1 MDRFLVTEPSDMKE
15 RGWAELDFVLI
26 SGDAY
31 VVKMII
37 LQVVSQV
44 IVQIVL
50 PWYMLTV

>member
-31 VVKMII
+31 VDHPSFA
-37 LQVVSQV
+37 LQLSVDTWNPKV
-44 IVQIVL
+44 IV
-50 PWYMLTV
+50 